1 MCVWGSYLTLDPEW
15 LLLLAAVAFLAGTV
29 DTLAG
34 GGGLITVPA
43 FLMAGLSPAAAL
55 ATNKCQAFAGTLTA
69 ASRLVLSG
77 HLNLKTLWP
86 FAVLAFVASLLGAWG
101 LRESAGAPW
110 LERVVPLMLIAA
122 ALYFG
127 FVRMP
132 DNATDSESR
141 FSFWPV
147 LGVALIG
154 WYDGFFGPGTGSLF
168 ALLMV
173 TGLGMALRAAT
184 IHAKLFNA
192 MTNLAALM
200 LFVSSDL
207 VVWEAVWVMI
217 PAQILGALLGTRLI
231 LGRGLVLVRP
241 LVVLMCLLM
250 ALKLAS
256 DAWLP

>member
-1 MCVWGSYLTLDPEW
+1 MTIDPQW
-15 LLLLAAVAFLAGTV
+15 LILLAAVALLAGTI

-34 GGGLITVPA
+34 GGGLITIPV

-69 ASRLVLSG
+69 ASRLVYSG

-86 FAVLAFVASLLGAWG
+86 YALLAFVSSLLGAWA

-110 LERVVPLMLIAA
+110 LERLVPILLILA

-127 FVRMP
+127 LVRMP
-132 DNATDSESR
+132 ESDAQSETR
-141 FSFWPV
+141 FSRWAV
-147 LGVALIG
+147 LAVALIG
-154 WYDGFFGPGTGSLF
+154 AYDGFFGPGTGSLF

-173 TGLGMALRAAT
+173 SGLGMALRAAT
-184 IHAKLFNA
+184 MHAKLFNA
-192 MTNLAALM
+192 MTNLAALA
-200 LFVSSDL
+200 LFITSDL
-207 VVWEAVWVMI
+207 VVWSAVAVMI

-231 LGRGLVLVRP
+231 LGKGLALVRP
-241 LVVLMCLLM
+241 LVVLMCLVM
-250 ALKLAS
+250 AFKLAS